1 MLAMAQKI
9 KFKSRGHMLPLP
21 LKFQNYIAMNKIKIS
36 ELLEAGSAVKVP
48 SMPFSVTQ
56 LRNLAKAALRGRT
69 TVTIVVEENLCD
81 KDIENI
87 LEEAPTN
94 VSLDL
99 THCQLH

>member
-1 MLAMAQKI
+1 M
-9 KFKSRGHMLPLP
+9 
-21 LKFQNYIAMNKIKIS
+21 
-36 ELLEAGSAVKVP
+36 
-48 SMPFSVTQ
+48 
-56 LRNLAKAALRGRT
+56 
-69 TVTIVVEENLCD
+69 TIVVEENLCD